1 MSAYDELADEVMAAA
16 DRQAKNT
23 APRFER
29 FRVSKVKPLS
39 LAGIDTDVDLDAR
52 DDDVEV
58 FGDTDGLEKGTV
70 LPVIQDG
77 DSYIVMAPGGGGG
90 ASYPPGGTTGQVLGK
105 KTAANNDVQWQ
116 NAGAQG
122 PQGVKGDTG
131 ATGPT
136 GPQGLTGLTGPPGIQ
151 GVKGDTGVQGVKGD
165 TGPQG
170 IQGVQGNPGP
180 SGAGTW
186 AFYTKTGDAAPVATA
201 VGQIWVHY
209 NTTLETAAVW
219 SAADLSGTPTWV
231 RTGHVAPD
239 GGTAG
244 QVLTKDTG
252 SNGDF
257 SWVDPGG
264 SGKTEV
270 SVATAQPSPR
280 ADYVLWVDTDEP
292 QSVYTPPQVVTV
304 LPTTGLVDGME
315 VYFQSA
321 AMATDGILWH
331 LRYRAAASGAYKWE
345 YIGGPPIYNEV
356 QPTGTYE
363 TASSTAYAD
372 LATVGPQVTVPLN
385 GQYRI
390 TGSCLAYATG
400 AIGSSAIMALKF
412 GAAATSDNDRIGQV
426 TTSATAAT
434 NASVGRT
441 LASVVTAG
449 TVLKLQYRSSNA
461 FSPGFSFRWLEIVP
475 IKVGG

>member
-122 PQGVKGDTG
+122 PPGVKGDTG
-131 ATGPT
+131 ATGAT
-136 GPQGLTGLTGPPGIQ
+136 GPQGLTGLTGPQGIQ
-151 GVKGDTGVQGVKGD
+151 GVKGDTGIQGVKGD

-180 SGAGTW
+180 SGAGVW

-209 NTTLETAAVW
+209 NTTLDTAAVW

-257 SWVDPGG
+257 SWQPPGG

-270 SVATAQPSPR
+270 SVATAEPTPR

-292 QSVYTPPQVVTV
+292 QSVYTPPQVVTA
-304 LPTTGLVDGME
+304 LPTTGLYSGLE
-315 VYFQSA
+315 VYYQMPDSPWQ
-321 AMATDGILWH
+321 TWH
-331 LRYRAAASGAYKWE
+331 LRYNYVWWADAYPWDFLGGAPCTGENAGSSTVTNTGYSNLADAANSPACATPLKGVYEISFGAYFR
-345 YIGGPPIYNEV
+345 
-356 QPTGTYE
+356 T
-363 TASSTAYAD
+363 STA
-372 LATVGPQVTVPLN
+372 
-385 GQYRI
+385 
-390 TGSCLAYATG
+390 TGSAFVAPYGNGITQSDAFSAQVDSAG
-400 AIGSSAIMALKF
+400 ASMGASAMSKGIKTL
-412 GAAATSDNDRIGQV
+412 
-426 TTSATAAT
+426 TSAGTIALLYRA
-434 NASVGRT
+434 
-441 LASVVTAG
+441 TAG
-449 TVLKLQYRSSNA
+449 TLTAGR
-461 FSPGFSFRWLEIVP
+461 RWLSAQP
-475 IKVGG
+475 IRVGA